1 MMKEGKNISP
11 RHQKD
16 HKDIHD
22 STTEFF
28 LKVVQKEKEKNS
40 RENSPTKENIN
51 TTKTKTIDTVR
62 RFYNYINKTLDK
74 ILSSKMS
81 IMVLS
86 LIMAGVLFWSIAGS
100 SGGKDNLA
108 NPTSGATLDNVPVQI
123 EGLNKSLEISGV
135 P

>member
-1 MMKEGKNISP
+1 MSP

-28 LKVVQKEKEKNS
+28 FESCSKRKKEKTS

-51 TTKTKTIDTVR
+51 TTKTKTIDTVG

-74 ILSSKMS
+74 ILSSKNEYYGF
-81 IMVLS
+81 IFHYGWCF
-86 LIMAGVLFWSIAGS
+86 I
-100 SGGKDNLA
+100 
-108 NPTSGATLDNVPVQI
+108 
-123 EGLNKSLEISGV
+123 LEYCRK
-135 P
+135 